1 MAKNRKFM
9 VSTGFV
15 GLTALAL
22 SVSPALAAPQID
34 DTEKKDDRA
43 IVYEVENLGDSVSIL
58 EDDLELPENVDFKTF
73 AADVEKDGENVKVE
87 DILDENDEKTGE
99 KLVLTVEEQ
108 GTWTFENDLD
118 GNLVKIDFVP
128 VEGFEADPVL
138 DYVAQL
144 EDENIA
150 GTITLDYPNDEEA
163 EAVEPLTE
171 EELAELEKEAD
182 KEETTSDDEKADV
195 KDEASEEEA
204 EVSESEETVVKV
216 APRALV
222 FSAPAQAAAA
232 PVAPAAPAPA
242 EGLDPNF
249 AVPELNGQSDGGT
262 VKLTFGDNGE
272 KLPSGADP
280 STLMLIIGTGADPES
295 TLSSDRKQLE
305 VPNVGTFKVT
315 DGGNSI
321 TFEPV
326 SGYSGT
332 AIGHYV
338 VQDSIGNASNEG
350 RIIVGVSPAA
360 GNNETPSDETDES
373 NEGTPADSTD
383 ENGSGT
389 DDPTVSNPD
398 DTSSSDAV
406 SSDDPTVDDGYA
418 AGDSGAGTPEDG
430 TDDGSE
436 PYAGNEAA
444 RDSLS
449 HTGVDAGPA
458 GLIAGLLAFF
468 GAGAAFM
475 ASRLKREN

>member
-34 DTEKKDDRA
+34 DIEKKDDRA
-43 IVYEVENLGDSVSIL
+43 IVYEVEKLGDSVSIL
-58 EDDLELPENVDFKTF
+58 EDDLELPENIDFKTF
-73 AADVEKDGENVKVE
+73 AADVEKDAENVKVE

-171 EELAELEKEAD
+171 EELAELEKES
-182 KEETTSDDEKADV
+182 EESESVEKTEVETDEKAVADTEET
-195 KDEASEEEA
+195 EASEVNEGN
-204 EVSESEETVVKV
+204 VVKV
-216 APRALV
+216 VPRT
-222 FSAPAQAAAA
+222 FSAPAVAQA

-249 AVPELNGQSDGGT
+249 AVPELNGQSNGGT

-338 VQDSIGNASNEG
+338 VQDAIGNASNEG
-350 RIIVGVSPAA
+350 RIVVGVSPAA
-360 GNNETPSDETDES
+360 GNNETPADENDDS
-373 NEGTPADSTD
+373 NGDTPADSTD

-389 DDPTVSNPD
+389 DDTTESNSDSVSSD
-398 DTSSSDAV
+398 DAV
-406 SSDDPTVDDGYA
+406 SSDDPTVDDGSA
-418 AGDSGAGTPEDG
+418 TGDSGAGASEDG

-444 RDSLS
+444 RDNLS

>member
-1 MAKNRKFM
+1 MAKNKKFM

-15 GLTALAL
+15 GLTAALAL
-22 SVSPALAAPQID
+22 SASPALAAPQID

-128 VEGFEADPVL
+128 VEGFDADPVL

-171 EELAELEKEAD
+171 EELAELEKESD
-182 KEETTSDDEKADV
+182 TEETTSDDEKADV

-204 EVSESEETVVKV
+204 EVSESEETTVKV

-222 FSAPAQAAAA
+222 FSAQAAAA

-272 KLPSGADP
+272 ELPAGADP
-280 STLMLIIGTGADPES
+280 STLMLIIGTGADQES

-338 VQDSIGNASNEG
+338 VQDAVGNASNEG
-350 RIIVGVSPAA
+350 RIIVGVSPSS

-373 NEGTPADSTD
+373 NEGTPSDSTD
-383 ENGSGT
+383 ENGSET
-389 DDPTVSNPD
+389 DDTTDSTSD
-398 DTSSSDAV
+398 DTSSDDSTSDDAV
-406 SSDDPTVDDGYA
+406 SSEDPTVDDGSTTD
-418 AGDSGAGTPEDG
+418 DSGAGTSEDG
-430 TDDGSE
+430 SDT
-436 PYAGNEAA
+436 YVGNEAA

-449 HTGVDAGPA
+449 HTGVEAGPA

>member
-22 SVSPALAAPQID
+22 SASPALAAPQID

-58 EDDLELPENVDFKTF
+58 EDNLELPENIDFKTF

-87 DILDENDEKTGE
+87 DIPGENDEKTGE

-128 VEGFEADPVL
+128 VEGFNADPVL

-144 EDENIA
+144 EEENIA

-163 EAVEPLTE
+163 DAVEPLTE

-182 KEETTSDDEKADV
+182 TEENKSDDEKADV
-195 KDEASEEEA
+195 KEETPEEEA

-232 PVAPAAPAPA
+232 PAAPAAPAPA

-280 STLMLIIGTGADPES
+280 STLMLIIGTGADSES

-338 VQDSIGNASNEG
+338 VQDAIGNASNEG
-350 RIIVGVSPAA
+350 KIIVGVSPAA
-360 GNNETPSDETDES
+360 GNNETPSDETDE
-373 NEGTPADSTD
+373 
-383 ENGSGT
+383 NGSGT

-398 DTSSSDAV
+398 DTSSDDAV
-406 SSDDPTVDDGYA
+406 SSDDPTVDDGSA
-418 AGDSGAGTPEDG
+418 TDDSGAGTSE
-430 TDDGSE
+430 DGSE

-444 RDSLS
+444 RDNLS